1 MTGQIVFDPLLP
13 WPLIAVL
20 GALAAAGVA
29 LALWRG
35 LPGWALRFAA
45 AVVLVAA
52 LAQPSFQEEDRA
64 ALSDIVLMLVDQ
76 SASQDLGDRM
86 DTTAA
91 AGAPLLGSELHFKK
105 SIF

>member
-35 LPGWALRFAA
+35 LPGWAL
-45 AVVLVAA
+45 AVGAVLYDGEATV
-52 LAQPSFQEEDRA
+52 PF
-64 ALSDIVLMLVDQ
+64 
-76 SASQDLGDRM
+76 GDRLW
-86 DTTAA
+86 AVPIRRLWEA
-91 AGAPLLGSELHFKK
+91 S
-105 SIF
+105 